1 MPDEP
6 LDGPHLLRCRWCE
19 FTVPAQSRGPR
30 GGVINGM
37 EVLTRHTRDQ
47 HREKAEQVGA
57 AATEDG
63 GRLKSAVRLAEDARR
78 RRLSFLPRTDH
89 DAGPR
94 S

>member
-1 MPDEP
+1 MPDEQV
-6 LDGPHLLRCRWCE
+6 DSPHLLHCRWCA
-19 FTVPAQSRGPR
+19 FTVSAQARGRR

-47 HREKAEQVGA
+47 HREKAQQVGVA
-57 AATEDG
+57 AAEDG
-63 GRLKSAVRLAEDARR
+63 GRLKSAVKLAEDARR
-78 RRLSFLPRTDH
+78 RRLSFLPRTDD